1 MDKTT
6 ISVEILGHDFKIS
19 FPAGHES
26 DLREAA
32 DYLNRQML
40 EIKSKSKATNLE
52 KITVLAALNI
62 THELLASVKNNG
74 RQEQKIKQLTEQL
87 EQVLADKSDLI

>member
-1 MDKTT
+1 MNKTT

-26 DLREAA
+26 DLKEAA
-32 DYLNRQML
+32 DYLNKQML
-40 EIKSKSKATNLE
+40 EIKSTTKVNNME

-62 THELLASVKNNG
+62 THELLSSVKSNG
-74 RQEQKIKQLTEQL
+74 KQEQKIKQLTNQL
-87 EQVLADKSDLI
+87 DAIMNSNSDIA